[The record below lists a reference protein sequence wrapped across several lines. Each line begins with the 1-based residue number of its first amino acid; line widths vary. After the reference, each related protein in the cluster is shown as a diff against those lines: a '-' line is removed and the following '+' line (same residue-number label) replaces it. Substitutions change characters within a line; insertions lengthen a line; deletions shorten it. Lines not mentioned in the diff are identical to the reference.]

1 MRCPFVNKLILY
13 VAIAAAMVVAVCA
26 LVVLLNDE
34 QGGQSKHQETD
45 DSGVLTLTVDGKA
58 LDVEWEQNASVRTL
72 KALARGVVDVRG
84 VRYGDFEQVVEI
96 GSTLPSS
103 DSVMTSEPGD
113 IFLYMGNKIVLFY
126 GSNEYSYTPL
136 GKITGMSQED
146 LEDLLGKRSVQI
158 TLTVV

>member
-1 MRCPFVNKLILY
+1 M
-13 VAIAAAMVVAVCA
+13 
-26 LVVLLNDE
+26 E
-34 QGGQSKHQETD
+34 
-45 DSGVLTLTVDGKA
+45 
-58 LDVEWEQNASVRTL
+58 VEWEQNASVRTL

-84 VRYGDFEQVVEI
+84 VRYGDFEQVAEI
-96 GSTLPSS
+96 GSTLPRS